1 MENDMILSVNNIGK
15 SFGITQ
21 VLDKVSFQV
30 NDNEKVA
37 VVGMNGAGKSTLF
50 KIILNELTPDEGSI
64 NIAKDCKLGYL
75 AQHEAVTSN
84 NTIYQEMLR
93 VKEDIIKLEQTIR
106 QMEIDMKSAKGN
118 TLESMLETYARLTH
132 EFESRNGYAY
142 KSE

>member
-50 KIILNELTPDEGSI
+50 KIILNELTLM
-64 NIAKDCKLGYL
+64 K
-75 AQHEAVTSN
+75 EAL
-84 NTIYQEMLR
+84 I
-93 VKEDIIKLEQTIR
+93 
-106 QMEIDMKSAKGN
+106 
-118 TLESMLETYARLTH
+118 
-132 EFESRNGYAY
+132 
-142 KSE
+142 